1 MQVIDKDLGSFKVHL
16 IKTDLFKTI
25 TMKVMFHTPIIKED
39 ITKRNILSDI
49 LLTSSKKYAT
59 RRDLNIKSEELY
71 AADIYTSNQRIGNY
85 ITTSF
90 ILQTLNDKYTED
102 GNFASSVEFLHEI
115 IFNPDL
121 INNKFKD
128 EKLELVK
135 SNAKIAL
142 ESIKENSENYSIIRL
157 KEEYDN
163 KSSVSYRM
171 TGYLDDLEKINTQ
184 NLYDYYEKMIENDY
198 VDIFVIGNINIKE
211 LLLIIKKYFKFR
223 KVKKR
228 KKSYELDY
236 HLPRKKV
243 KTIKEVTSNNQAK
256 LAIALSI
263 SKLKDFDKK
272 YSLLILNIIL
282 GGTADSKLF
291 KEVREKN
298 SLCYTIRSSYSRL
311 DNLMII
317 SAGIDNINYDKVL
330 DLINKIFDD
339 IKKGKF
345 NESDISVAKEYYNT
359 LTESIVES
367 PARLINESFSE
378 KILGVDSLEK
388 RKENINKITKKDI
401 IRVSKKLNIDTIFLL
416 EGGD

>member
-330 DLINKIFDD
+330 DLINKILDD

>member
-49 LLTSSKKYAT
+49 LLTSSRKYAT

-121 INNKFKD
+121 IDNKFKD

-298 SLCYTIRSSYSRL
+298 SLCYTIRSSYCRL

-330 DLINKIFDD
+330 DLINKILDD

>member
-311 DNLMII
+311 DNMMII

-330 DLINKIFDD
+330 DLINKILDD

>member
-121 INNKFKD
+121 IDNKFKD

-330 DLINKIFDD
+330 DLINKILDD

>member
-1 MQVIDKDLGSFKVHL
+1 MQVINKDLGSFKLHL

-121 INNKFKD
+121 IDNKFKD

-142 ESIKENSENYSIIRL
+142 ESIKENSANYSIIRL

-330 DLINKIFDD
+330 DLINKILDD

-345 NESDISVAKEYYNT
+345 NESDISVAKEYYNS

>member
-121 INNKFKD
+121 IDNKFKD

-142 ESIKENSENYSIIRL
+142 ESIKENSANYSIIRL

-311 DNLMII
+311 DNMMII

-330 DLINKIFDD
+330 DLINKILDD

>member
-49 LLTSSKKYAT
+49 LLTSSRKYAT

-121 INNKFKD
+121 IDNKFKD

-157 KEEYDN
+157 KEEYDY

-311 DNLMII
+311 DNMMII
-317 SAGIDNINYDKVL
+317 SAGIDNVNYDKVL
-330 DLINKIFDD
+330 DLINKILDD